1 MKSKVKLSLTIILFI
16 VFVFFVFKK
25 SYNLFPQVE
34 YLYLKKVEIIDLI
47 KQKNLHLLRYL
58 VVYIPIFLSNLLKV
72 DVKKLYTLYL
82 GIIGSGLIYLS
93 CKIFLLRYKCMKNLL
108 YIYILIFYIFIYC
121 LVNGR
126 ILFAY
131 LAEIILIFEVYSHKS
146 RKTII
151 LLSIF
156 LASVS
161 SGTMLVIVFTI
172 LFNFLKP
179 IKIKEIIKKRT
190 LLIIPIIF
198 IVAYYSQKMIEKNL
212 VFFEGNI
219 LKVLTH
225 GIFSTDNLD
234 LTITISLIYLLLILI
249 GGVLLE
255 VKKDI
260 VRSLIFISMLC
271 GLFGKTTFLMCLVP
285 IFIEFGCFI
294 NRIKI
299 IKRGTNVKNND

>member
-1 MKSKVKLSLTIILFI
+1 MKSKVKVNLTIILFVI
-16 VFVFFVFKK
+16 FVFFIFKK

-34 YLYLKKVEIIDLI
+34 YLYLKKVEIIDLV

-58 VVYIPIFLSNLLKV
+58 VVYIPIVLSNLLKV
-72 DVKKLYTLYL
+72 DIKKMYTLYL
-82 GIIGSGLIYLS
+82 CIVGIGLIYLS
-93 CKIFLLRYKCMKNLL
+93 CKIFLLRYKCIKNLL
-108 YIYILIFYIFIYC
+108 YIYILVFFISIYC

-131 LAEIILIFEVYSHKS
+131 LAEMILIFEIYSYKS
-146 RKTII
+146 RKSII

-172 LFNFLKP
+172 LFYLLKK

-190 LLIIPIIF
+190 LLIVPIIF
-198 IVAYYSQKMIEKNL
+198 IIAYSSQKMIEKNL
-212 VFFEGNI
+212 AFFEGNV
-219 LKVLTH
+219 LKVLMH
-225 GIFSTDNLD
+225 GIFSTNDLN
-234 LTITISLIYLLLILI
+234 LTIIISLIYLLLVLI
-249 GGVLLE
+249 GGILLE

-260 VRSLIFISMLC
+260 VKSLIFVSMLC

-285 IFIEFGCFI
+285 IFIEVGCFI